1 LEECDIDGGTVLR
14 SLLGLIAPS
23 LARRRRRPKRREQ
36 LAQRVSS
43 SNFAPSGGEGSSG
56 PKVLVANLVGDR
68 GGAVTDQLSAVLDR
82 CDILQIYR
90 ANKELRPSK
99 DTNVV
104 RRLLAANDE
113 GRGWLTAQG
122 VDILVWGECEGENI
136 VLRFVLAQ
144 PCADG
149 LPGAFG
155 LGDTLELPLAQMA
168 ALEPAVHTTVLAA
181 VGPTFN
187 GMKSR
192 LAEALGQ
199 TMQGARDLAQ
209 AQPDGVNEAQH
220 ATILTALGSAF
231 ATQYRLTKNTKNLE
245 SAIAVYKNAVARL
258 KPERNADIWAVA
270 QGHLATAMKA
280 RGTIE
285 KNDDALKEAA
295 VAYQK
300 ITETLGRDTHP
311 FDWAL
316 AHINHGLVLYRL
328 SMRTGRAAY
337 LQEAGKAFEEAL
349 TVYTKEA
356 MPARWAEVMNQYGVN
371 LLALGEQVTGN
382 TTLEMAVKKFRK
394 VLEVRKRE
402 RAPQLWAQTANNL
415 GAACFSLAKRNAE
428 VALLREAMGCFEGA
442 AEVYEQ
448 SGARQRAEVIKSNL
462 QRVQR
467 LLTARAS

>member
-1 LEECDIDGGTVLR
+1 MLR

-23 LARRRRRPKRREQ
+23 LTRRKRRPKRREQ

-43 SNFAPSGGEGSSG
+43 GNFAPSGAEGASA
-56 PKVLVANLVGDR
+56 PKVLLADLI
-68 GGAVTDQLSAVLDR
+68 GGGGGVVTGQLSAALDR
-82 CDILQIYR
+82 SDALEIYR
-90 ANKELRPSK
+90 ANKSLKPSK

-104 RRLLAANDE
+104 RRLIAAAEE
-113 GRGWLTAQG
+113 GRGWLVAQG
-122 VDILVWGECEGENI
+122 ADILIWGEIEGDNL

-168 ALEPAVHTTVLAA
+168 ALEPAIHTTVIAA
-181 VGPTFN
+181 VAPTFG

-192 LAEALGQ
+192 LAEVLGQ
-199 TMQGARDLAQ
+199 TMQGTRDLAQ
-209 AQPDGVNEAQH
+209 TQPDGVGDDQH
-220 ATILTALGSAF
+220 ATILTALGNAF
-231 ATQYRLTKNTKNLE
+231 AAQYRLTKNAKNLE
-245 SAIAVYKNAVARL
+245 SAVAVYRNAVAKL
-258 KPERNADIWAVA
+258 KPERAPDIWAVA
-270 QGHLATAMKA
+270 QSHLATAMKA

-300 ITETLGRDTHP
+300 IAETLGRDTHP
-311 FDWAL
+311 YDWAL

-328 SMRTGRAAY
+328 SMRTGRATF

-356 MPARWAEVMNQYGVN
+356 MPARWAEVMNQYGVI

-394 VLEVRKRE
+394 VLEVRKRD

-448 SGARQRAEVIKSNL
+448 FGARQRAEVIKSNL